1 MTAEVI
7 NLNKA
12 RKARERAIREN
23 EANEN
28 RLKHGQ
34 SKSERT
40 LFQAERR
47 KSQAELDGVKRD
59 GRSIISDYDD
69 DGPDEAS

>member
-12 RKARERAIREN
+12 RKARERAIREM

-34 SKSERT
+34 SKSERS
-40 LFQAERR
+40 LLQSERR
-47 KSQAELDGVKRD
+47 KSQSELDGARRD
-59 GRSIISDYDD
+59 GRHIPIFPDD